1 MSPCAQGSKYEA
13 KQFLGGFMFY
23 RGLWGIV
30 EKKRETTRIGFRDL
44 GCRVARFLGVL
55 ASDDKKK
62 S

>member
-1 MSPCAQGSKYEA
+1 
-13 KQFLGGFMFY
+13 MFH
-23 RGLWGIV
+23 RGLWGIM
-30 EKKRETTRIGFRDL
+30 EMKMETARIGFGDL